1 MITELAAEIVS
12 SGLGVVS
19 DVLLGV
25 DGGVVSDVL
34 LGVDGGVV
42 SDVVLG
48 VDEGVVS
55 DVVPPSRCGVDP
67 GVV

>member
-19 DVLLGV
+19 VVLLGV
-25 DGGVVSDVL
+25 DEGVVP
-34 LGVDGGVV
+34 
-42 SDVVLG
+42 DVVLG

-55 DVVPPSRCGVDP
+55 DVVPPSRCGVNP